1 MALLGAAHRAGS
13 RVGDDQ
19 SVPLTMM
26 TAALADRLR
35 AADLTYPEAGATAG
49 VLPPGYHHLRRTVVI
64 GSGAKA
70 FTAAAD
76 ALAGWQ
82 VHARAGLHVAASTA
96 AAEPGSVLMLTL
108 GLGAIRIGVPC
119 RVVYVIDEPA
129 QRGFA
134 YGTLPGHPER
144 GEEAFIIRQ
153 HQDATVTL
161 TITAFSRPASML
173 AKAAGPFGRAIQRR
187 ITNRYLRA
195 IQR

>member
-13 RVGDDQ
+13 RAGDDQ
-19 SVPLTMM
+19 PVPVTMM

-35 AADLTYPEAGATAG
+35 AADLTYPEAGATTG

-64 GSGAKA
+64 GSGAEA

-96 AAEPGSVLMLTL
+96 AAEPGSVLLLTL
-108 GLGAIRIGVPC
+108 RLGAVGIGAPC
-119 RVVYVIDEPA
+119 RVVYVNDEPA

-134 YGTLPGHPER
+134 YGTLPGHLAR
-144 GEEAFIIRQ
+144 GEEAFIRQ
-153 HQDATVTL
+153 HQDATVTF
-161 TITAFSRPASML
+161 TSTAFSRPASML
-173 AKAAGPFGRAIQRR
+173 AKAAGPFGPAIQRR
-187 ITNRYLRA
+187 ITSRYLRA
-195 IQR
+195 IQC